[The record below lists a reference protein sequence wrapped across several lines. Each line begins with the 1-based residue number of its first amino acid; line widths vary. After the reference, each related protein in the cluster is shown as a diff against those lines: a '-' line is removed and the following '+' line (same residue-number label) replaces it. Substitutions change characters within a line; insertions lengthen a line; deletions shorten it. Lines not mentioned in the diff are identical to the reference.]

1 MSCTSEISE
10 CSYDPAGFSCEPAM
24 DYRDPNAPFVFGT
37 LHLSLSHKALLCNL
51 LYHMVLIYLTHACT
65 IMIDYICMYIIL
77 HI

>member
-1 MSCTSEISE
+1 MTP
-10 CSYDPAGFSCEPAM
+10 PASLVSLPWTIETLTPLLSSVLFS
-24 DYRDPNAPFVFGT
+24 
-37 LHLSLSHKALLCNL
+37 SLSHKALLCNL